1 MRIAALQMEARAGDV
16 RANLAMIG
24 EAAAEAK
31 AGGAELLVAPELAV
45 PGYGA
50 GEAIRALAEP
60 VTGGQVAVLGAMAA
74 EHGITVLAG
83 FAERAGE
90 AIFNSA
96 ILIEPDGRHIVYRK
110 CHLYG
115 DYERGLFSPG
125 DVPPDVFEMAGTK
138 VGILICY
145 DVEFPE
151 MTRKLTLAGAELVL
165 VPTAQPENES
175 AAFIC
180 EKIVPVRAF
189 ENQVA
194 IVYADHAGRDARFA
208 YAGRSCIVMPDGTD
222 AARAGQTGRALLIA
236 DYVRDRYAGSRAA
249 NPYLADRRVDL
260 L

>member
-1 MRIAALQMEARAGDV
+1 MRIAALQMVARAGDV

-31 AGGAELLVAPELAV
+31 AAGAEILVAPELAV

-60 VTGGQVAVLGAMAA
+60 VSGGQLAVLGAMSA
-74 EHGITVLAG
+74 EHGIAVLAG

-90 AIFNSA
+90 KIFNLA
-96 ILIEPDGRHIVYRK
+96 ILIEPDGRNTVYRK

-115 DYERGLFSPG
+115 DYERALFSPG
-125 DVPPDVFEMAGTK
+125 DAPPGVFEMAGIK
-138 VGILICY
+138 LGILICY

-151 MTRKLTLAGAELVL
+151 MTRKLALAGAELVL
-165 VPTAQPENES
+165 VPTAQPENEF

-194 IVYADHAGRDARFA
+194 IVYADHAGRDAHFA
-208 YAGRSCIVMPDGTD
+208 YAGRSSIVMPDGTD
-222 AARAGQTGRALLIA
+222 AARAGEAGRALLVA
-236 DYVRDRYAGSRAA
+236 DYVRDRYASSRAA

>member
-1 MRIAALQMEARAGDV
+1 MRIGGLQLVARVGDI

-31 AGGAELLVAPELAV
+31 AADAEILVAPELAV
-45 PGYGA
+45 TGYGA

-83 FAERAGE
+83 FAERSGE

-115 DYERGLFSPG
+115 EYERALFTPG
-125 DVPPDVFEMAGTK
+125 DAPPDVSEMAGTR

-151 MTRKLTLAGAELVL
+151 MTRKLALAGAELVL

-180 EKIVPVRAF
+180 EKMVPVRAF
-189 ENQVA
+189 ENQIA
-194 IVYADHAGRDARFA
+194 IVYADHAGRDAHFA
-208 YAGRSCIVMPDGTD
+208 YAGRSSIVMPDGSD
-222 AARAGQTGRALLIA
+222 AARAGKAGRALLVA
-236 DYVRDRYAGSRAA
+236 DYVPGRYASSRAT